1 VTDREDLVLV
11 LILAVSMPFY
21 YIRIITA
28 EGIQYQ
34 PQRGEMGTGNGFQSI
49 QRASEDLR
57 KTPLLIL
64 SKVNF
69 FLQLV
74 LITLSSDA

>member
-1 VTDREDLVLV
+1 
-11 LILAVSMPFY
+11 
-21 YIRIITA
+21 
-28 EGIQYQ
+28 
-34 PQRGEMGTGNGFQSI
+34 MGTGNGFQSI

-57 KTPLLIL
+57 KTPLLLL

-74 LITLSSDA
+74 LITLSFDA